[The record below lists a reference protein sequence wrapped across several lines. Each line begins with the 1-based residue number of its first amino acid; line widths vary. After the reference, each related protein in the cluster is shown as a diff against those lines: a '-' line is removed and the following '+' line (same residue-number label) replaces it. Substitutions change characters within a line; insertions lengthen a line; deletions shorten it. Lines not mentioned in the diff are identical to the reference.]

1 MHMHIGLLERWPLFG
16 WKSLLRSPFKSQG
29 TLIHAFSKKALVE
42 LLGHSPSTKKL
53 ELFYKRQK
61 FESWAERILDF
72 ISIPKECRVSSC
84 HHHHHDPR
92 WQTTF
97 WLLYFYKLFVSKVTS
112 STTFL
117 VVKMLSSKSAISL
130 HSVWKSPKNGLIW
143 IFTQIFLIST
153 IECEVATSAIFGA
166 KIQIS
171 FIWTCM

>member
-1 MHMHIGLLERWPLFG
+1 MNAVEKKSYSNAYRTAWKMTLFG

-117 VVKMLSSKSAISL
+117 VVKMLRSKSAISL
-130 HSVWKSPKNGLIW
+130 HSVWKSPKYGLIW
-143 IFTQIFLIST
+143 IFTQFSSSLFW
-153 IECEVATSAIFGA
+153 CLYRKF
-166 KIQIS
+166 
-171 FIWTCM
+171 F